1 MRGLEISSSA
11 LDAIAMPVLQVR
23 YLKLGEITQLAQFHV
38 RVTVMAR
45 FMPDCV
51 TPKPKHSM
59 EGLAEA
65 GSQQE
70 ECVPTVLTCLS
81 RPPASTDF
89 VLNLSFPSLCLCS
102 HCGADIVLP
111 HPRLSP

>member
-1 MRGLEISSSA
+1 
-11 LDAIAMPVLQVR
+11 
-23 YLKLGEITQLAQFHV
+23 
-38 RVTVMAR
+38 MAR
-45 FMPDCV
+45 FMADRV

-89 VLNLSFPSLCLCS
+89 VLKSFLL
-102 HCGADIVLP
+102 
-111 HPRLSP
+111 